1 MSSMLC
7 FSIISNNI
15 INIYN
20 YNIINIIIFGGHLN
34 FFTGLFF
41 NISHWILWYLP
52 SLSLSTNC
60 FWDRLI
66 GRRVILPTDKHD
78 DRSHLWKQHQT
89 QAGWIYFKIVLSL
102 EAVLV
107 IIETVS
113 CFKRKLF
120 ELHSLIHLTASVYCT
135 HPSSCA
141 ARGLRD
147 SLERFLAYSS
157 SIFILKHKQQD
168 EELSAAWLK
177 GGQTETASVVGRK
190 YFNTNTFLTGILKN
204 PTLGIALTLVHRQP
218 SRAPAL
224 LYSSS
229 FSERLFTPSL
239 WDLLIFAPGCVQPR

>member
-1 MSSMLC
+1 M
-7 FSIISNNI
+7 
-15 INIYN
+15 
-20 YNIINIIIFGGHLN
+20 
-34 FFTGLFF
+34 
-41 NISHWILWYLP
+41 
-52 SLSLSTNC
+52 
-60 FWDRLI
+60 
-66 GRRVILPTDKHD
+66 
-78 DRSHLWKQHQT
+78 
-89 QAGWIYFKIVLSL
+89 
-102 EAVLV
+102 

-190 YFNTNTFLTGILKN
+190 YFNTNTLLTGILKKSN
-204 PTLGIALTLVHRQP
+204 TGHSSKPSYIGSPAEPLLCFTAVHFQSAS
-218 SRAPAL
+218 SRL
-224 LYSSS
+224 HCEIY
-229 FSERLFTPSL
+229 
-239 WDLLIFAPGCVQPR
+239 